1 MLSQPVIATQVVT
14 KVKIH
19 KGIQFRNEEAQS
31 LSEDKTILV
40 RELGNVTLGNEFTFE
55 YTLKTI
61 AELIE
66 MEDLDLTEI
75 KALPFQAQINYT
87 GMDGNKY
94 LRVISQ

>member
-1 MLSQPVIATQVVT
+1 M
-14 KVKIH
+14 
-19 KGIQFRNEEAQS
+19 N
-31 LSEDKTILV
+31 EDKTILV
-40 RELGNVTLGNEFTFE
+40 RELGNVTQDNEFTFE

-94 LRVISQ
+94 LRVISQQKVVSNDRKELESKANYNII